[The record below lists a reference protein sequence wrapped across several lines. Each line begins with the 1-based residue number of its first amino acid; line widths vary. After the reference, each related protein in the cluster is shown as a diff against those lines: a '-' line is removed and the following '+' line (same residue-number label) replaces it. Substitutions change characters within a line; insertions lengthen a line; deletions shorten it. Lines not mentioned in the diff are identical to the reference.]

1 MSKTLSSGNVT
12 VEHGLMTFVIAPDEV
27 KIGANIFIVR
37 AESYGIKE
45 GITNRDSNVD

>member
-1 MSKTLSSGNVT
+1 MFSGNVT

-37 AESYGIKE
+37 L
-45 GITNRDSNVD
+45 NRRGLKKGLQIEILMSIE